1 MHRNISF
8 PITLMKSKSGF
19 MVTPRLH
26 MATNPGNDTP
36 VSVDALCGPIL
47 GFGAVDAGKS
57 AAEDLIAPESSR

>member
-1 MHRNISF
+1 
-8 PITLMKSKSGF
+8 

-36 VSVDALCGPIL
+36 VIVDALCGPIL

>member
-1 MHRNISF
+1 
-8 PITLMKSKSGF
+8 